1 MKAFEYEERRFE
13 VVEEDEFRPIDS
25 HASPIGWRI
34 HLPSRAPIELKKQI
48 LFHEAAEIAINS
60 HYVALLWELK
70 EFGLRGIY
78 YRIKY
83 IRDYTVI
90 IPALTI
96 GFFMYLLIKGDY
108 LGIWVFGFLL
118 GFVVFL
124 GLLADNVPSAILTIL
139 REKSARRFPKFILSK
154 YFGGVEGE
162 N

>member
-118 GFVVFL
+118 R
-124 GLLADNVPSAILTIL
+124 PSRRQCSKCNFNYFE
-139 REKSARRFPKFILSK
+139 REKCQKVSKIYSFKIFWRCRR
-154 YFGGVEGE
+154 
-162 N
+162 